1 MKGKGYCHRTVDGF
15 DGSGT
20 LFGGADV
27 ELTMLSS
34 HGVAIALMVASFAF
48 VGGSASVR
56 AQELTITIKDHR
68 FEPTEMKV
76 PAKKRFTVIVVNED
90 PTPEEFESLSMKVE
104 KIIPGKSKGV
114 VRIGPLDPGRYD
126 FFGDFNQDTAKGV
139 MIAE

>member
-1 MKGKGYCHRTVDGF
+1 MVLMEAGDYLAVRMP
-15 DGSGT
+15 S
-20 LFGGADV
+20 L
-27 ELTMLSS
+27 
-34 HGVAIALMVASFAF
+34 HGVAIALMVASLAF
-48 VGGSASVR
+48 VGGSGSVP

-68 FEPTEMKV
+68 FQPTELKV